1 MNVCSS
7 PSPWTCRYTAHVMPY
22 LPRFRRVQGLA
33 SVANHHSATLSH
45 TIVDIIA
52 TISRTH
58 RRQATPRA
66 GSGRASNSR
75 QPSRKFPPQS
85 LEARDSTI
93 QALVLFM
100 RPETAPLIVIST
112 PRPACVKHT
121 DQVSRSQSRFLSR
134 TPLDPHCTTTIISLP
149 FHRRVDRVAPT

>member
-1 MNVCSS
+1 MNVGSS

-112 PRPACVKHT
+112 PRPLASKHIYQEPPT
-121 DQVSRSQSRFLSR
+121 AVALLQLRSSRAFYSSKEPYRLNSVIALNAA
-134 TPLDPHCTTTIISLP
+134 T
-149 FHRRVDRVAPT
+149 